1 MRKLKTPTFRAV
13 LDDKFIT
20 KDIIK
25 YIYSGELADRFRTRH
40 MKLLIGEVE
49 HEEIMYRLG
58 APSTH
63 DALLP
68 GLQNYYRSSVAQALV
83 EHYTKSHTDVADMF
97 TGIVTDVQVRATTR
111 AFSKLLVEGGV
122 ASKDVMRYRISLP
135 IKGIDESMA
144 PEQRAIFSGKVP
156 HAFDFLH
163 WFYIRRVGFTQEEDK
178 AIREWL
184 EPFAKFIRGE
194 DVTWGT
200 SDVTQFR
207 HLTED
212 AKIEIVQDPYW
223 GNLMDTAAVLRRVV
237 ELEGGVIETIKKV
250 GRVGEPN
257 DKETTK
263 RQKVAD

>member
-1 MRKLKTPTFRAV
+1 
-13 LDDKFIT
+13 
-20 KDIIK
+20 
-25 YIYSGELADRFRTRH
+25 

-58 APSTH
+58 APTEQ
-63 DALLP
+63 AGLLP
-68 GLQNYYRSSVAQALV
+68 GLENYYRSSVAQALV
-83 EHYTKSHTDVADMF
+83 EHYTKSHTDVGDKF

-111 AFSKLLVEGGV
+111 AFSKFLVEGGV
-122 ASKDVMRYRISLP
+122 PGEDVMRYRISLP
-135 IKGIDESMA
+135 IKGIDETMA
-144 PEQRAIFSGKVP
+144 PEQRAVFSGKVP

-163 WFYIRRVGFTQEEDK
+163 WFYIKRVGFTEAEDK
-178 AIREWL
+178 AITEWL
-184 EPFAKFIRGE
+184 EPFAKFIKGE

-237 ELEGGVIETIKKV
+237 EQEGGVIETIKSLTV
-250 GRVGEPN
+250 GN
-257 DKETTK
+257 S
-263 RQKVAD
+263 